1 MWKRDMYIYF
11 QFGMFRRVQITLYM
25 KINNLHEFDKFFVFI
40 RNKY

>member
-25 KINNLHEFDKFFVFI
+25 KILHEFDKFFVFI